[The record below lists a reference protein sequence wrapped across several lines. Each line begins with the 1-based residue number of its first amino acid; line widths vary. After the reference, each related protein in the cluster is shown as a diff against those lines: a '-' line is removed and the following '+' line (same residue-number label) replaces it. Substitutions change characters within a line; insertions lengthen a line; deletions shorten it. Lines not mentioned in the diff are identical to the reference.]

1 MCGRS
6 LNQVGRR
13 GLEVMPQVDIA
24 FCVYASIP
32 KVAMRSVNTD
42 VAYDFIRK
50 KIVSGD
56 YPPGYAL
63 MTELLAQEIKV
74 SRTPVRDALRKL
86 ETDGLVAIR
95 AHVGASVKKMD
106 LKEFRELCELRLALE
121 CHAAGLA
128 ATSRSES
135 DLREMEFALD
145 AMRRLTKRIIAAD
158 DEQPLLAELARE
170 DVRFHIAIIKAA
182 KNDLIKK
189 EILRLHLLNRVVSG
203 PAKSEQTTL
212 KKSESDVRRRAVL
225 AMHENIY
232 AAIGRSAAAAAKRE
246 MEFHLQELIDHN
258 LRIMTKV
265 ENGSVARELT
275 TEELA
280 YGV

>member
-1 MCGRS
+1 
-6 LNQVGRR
+6 
-13 GLEVMPQVDIA
+13 
-24 FCVYASIP
+24 
-32 KVAMRSVNTD
+32 MRSVNTD
-42 VAYDFIRK
+42 IAYDFIRK
-50 KIVSGD
+50 KILNGE

-63 MTELLAQEIKV
+63 MTELLAKEIKV

-106 LKEFRELCELRLALE
+106 LKEFREMCELRLAIE
-121 CHAAGLA
+121 CHAAALA
-128 ATSRSES
+128 AVNHSES
-135 DLREMEFALD
+135 DLHEIEFALD
-145 AMRRLTKRIIAAD
+145 AMRKLTKRIIAAG
-158 DEQPLLAELARE
+158 DERPLLAELVAA

-182 KNDLIKK
+182 KNELIKK
-189 EILRLHLLNRVVSG
+189 EILRLQLLNRVVSG
-203 PAKSEQTTL
+203 PARSQPMAV
-212 KKSESDVRRRAVL
+212 KKSEPDARRRAVL

-232 AAIGRSAAAAAKRE
+232 AAIAKSDAAGAKRE

-258 LRIMTKV
+258 LRMMTRV
-265 ENGSVARELT
+265 ERGASARELT